1 MTYTYIA
8 NPGFFFGFYLS
19 KITMAANVLPVLVL
33 STLFIVQAL
42 QSSFYRSAGATM
54 PIWAIFFW
62 AWPSNCDPVH
72 CMQLHP
78 RGAATDIRGGALTQ
92 VVYLWPTTDHQIKIV
107 LVMEGF
113 LFLLFVSPV
122 PFSLQIP
129 NPSPIGPGQGTLRTS
144 IWVEKSS
151 EHFRIS
157 TFTFMVMRA
166 VAFELTISLILD
178 EDRMGWRN

>member
-1 MTYTYIA
+1 
-8 NPGFFFGFYLS
+8 
-19 KITMAANVLPVLVL
+19 MAANVLPVLVL

-54 PIWAIFFW
+54 PKWAIFFW